1 MRQPA
6 AVEHGEMRVQRL
18 KLPPLW
24 LAASAL
30 TAAIT
35 VAFGVSRWIDHFVS
49 DPNAQDFRVWQVA
62 ARIGLSH
69 GWSHIY
75 DLDLERQASAGLG
88 PVGSLIDS
96 MHLYLSPPPAAWIVV
111 PMAGLSTPVAYVA
124 WTLINLCAFIAA
136 WWLVCPGSRL
146 ARVTVLLVSLAI
158 WPVHYQF
165 WLGQWVVA
173 DLALLAVTWWLL
185 ERDRWALAGVV
196 LAIPFFFKPQDVVLV
211 PVALLVSGRW
221 RPVVVFAVTAAVLG
235 ALSAASLGPAGVA
248 AWLNDLGIARAD
260 PHTGPMTYSFVLGR
274 TSLATGVEV
283 GLGLGALA
291 LAWYRRDRLDLVF
304 VLGLVGTT
312 ASATYLH
319 EDDMAM
325 LVLGAWIILRSQPSV
340 TQLVWLVAGIV
351 AAQFIAIGI
360 PVPMLLWEAVWIAL
374 LGLEPRLKR
383 LRMPIRTQ
391 LQAALSG
398 SRE

>member
-1 MRQPA
+1 MGQPA
-6 AVEHGEMRVQRL
+6 AVERRETHGQRSN
-18 KLPPLW
+18 LPPLW
-24 LAASAL
+24 LAISAL
-30 TAAIT
+30 TGAIT
-35 VAFGVSRWIDHFVS
+35 VAFGVARWLDHFVS

-62 ARIGLSH
+62 ARIGLTN

-75 DLDLERQASAGLG
+75 DLDLERKASAGLG

-111 PMAGLSTPVAYVA
+111 PLAWVPTPTAYVA
-124 WTLINLCAFIAA
+124 WTLLNLIAFIAA
-136 WWLVCPGSRL
+136 CWLVCPGTRL
-146 ARVTVLLVSLAI
+146 VRATVLLVSLAI

-173 DLALLAVTWWLL
+173 DLVLVALAWWLL

-196 LAIPFFFKPQDVVLV
+196 LALPFFFKPQDVLLV

-221 RPVVVFAVTAAVLG
+221 RTFAVFAATVAILG

-248 AWLNDLGIARAD
+248 AWLSDLGMARAD
-260 PHTGPMTYSFVLGR
+260 PHTGPMTYSFIFGR
-274 TSLATGVEV
+274 TPLATGVEV

-304 VLGLVGTT
+304 ALGLVGTT

-325 LVLGAWIILRSQPSV
+325 LVLGAWILLRSQPSV
-340 TQLVWLVAGIV
+340 PQRAWLIAGVA
-351 AAQFIAIGI
+351 AAQFIAVGI
-360 PVPMLLWEAVWIAL
+360 PIPMLLWEPVWITL
-374 LGLEPRLKR
+374 LGLEPRLRR
-383 LRMPIRTQ
+383 LAPGPHTVAQ
-391 LQAALSG
+391 LAPTP

>member
-6 AVEHGEMRVQRL
+6 AVEPPEVRFQRL

-24 LAASAL
+24 LAASAM
-30 TAAIT
+30 TGAIT
-35 VAFGVSRWIDHFVS
+35 VAFGVARWIDHFVS

-62 ARIGLSH
+62 ARIGLTH

-75 DLDLERQASAGLG
+75 DLDLERQASADLG

-96 MHLYLSPPPAAWIVV
+96 MHLYLSPPPAAWIIV
-111 PMAGLSTPVAYVA
+111 PMAWFPTSTAYVVWA
-124 WTLINLCAFIAA
+124 LINLCAFVAA
-136 WWLVCPGSRL
+136 CWLVVPGSRL
-146 ARVTVLLVSLAI
+146 VRVTVVLVSLAL

-173 DLALLAVTWWLL
+173 DLALLAATWWLL
-185 ERDRWALAGVV
+185 ERDRVVLAGVV
-196 LAIPFFFKPQDVVLV
+196 LAIPFFFKPQDVLLV

-221 RPVVVFAVTAAVLG
+221 RPVAVFAITAAGLA
-235 ALSAASLGPAGVA
+235 ALSAASLGPAGIA
-248 AWLNDLGIARAD
+248 AWLNDLGLARAD
-260 PHTGPMTYSFVLGR
+260 PHTGPMTYSFIFGR
-274 TSLATGVEV
+274 TSLAAAVEI

-304 VLGLVGTT
+304 ALGLVGTT

-325 LVLGAWIILRSQPSV
+325 LVLGAWIVLRSQPSV
-340 TQLVWLVAGIV
+340 TQRVWLLAGIA
-351 AAQFIAIGI
+351 AAQFIAVGI
-360 PVPMLLWEAVWIAL
+360 PIPMLVWEPVWIAL

-383 LRMPIRTQ
+383 LEIPARTQ
-391 LQAALSG
+391 PQAALSG
-398 SRE
+398 GRG

>member
-1 MRQPA
+1 MP
-6 AVEHGEMRVQRL
+6 VQRL

-75 DLDLERQASAGLG
+75 DLGLERQASAGLG

-146 ARVTVLLVSLAI
+146 VRVTVLLVSLAI

-196 LAIPFFFKPQDVVLV
+196 LALPFFFKPQDVVLV

-221 RPVVVFAVTAAVLG
+221 RPVVVFAVTAAVLA

-283 GLGLGALA
+283 ALGLGALA

-319 EDDMAM
+319 EDDLAM

-340 TQLVWLVAGIV
+340 TQRVWLVAGIA

-360 PVPMLLWEAVWIAL
+360 PVPMLLWEPVWIAL

-383 LRMPIRTQ
+383 LEPKPRLVRQ
-391 LQAALSG
+391 LVPSP

>member
-6 AVEHGEMRVQRL
+6 AVEPREVRAQRL
-18 KLPPLW
+18 QLPPLW
-24 LAASAL
+24 LAISAM

-35 VAFGVSRWIDHFVS
+35 VAFGVARWIDHYAS

-62 ARIGLSH
+62 ARIGLTN

-75 DLDLERQASAGLG
+75 DLNLERQASAGLG

-96 MHLYLSPPPAAWIVV
+96 MHLYLSPPPAAWVAV
-111 PMAGLSTPVAYVA
+111 PLAWVPIPTAYLA
-124 WTLINLCAFIAA
+124 WTLISLMAFIAA
-136 WWLVCPGSRL
+136 CWLVSPGTRL
-146 ARVTVLLVSLAI
+146 VRATLLLVSLAI

-173 DLALLAVTWWLL
+173 DLALLALAWWLL

-196 LAIPFFFKPQDVVLV
+196 LALPFFFKPQDVLLV
-211 PVALLVSGRW
+211 PAALLVSGRW
-221 RPVVVFAVTAAVLG
+221 RTVAVFAVTAAILA

-248 AWLNDLGIARAD
+248 TWLNDLRLASAD
-260 PHTGPMTYSFVLGR
+260 PHTGPMTYSSLFGR
-274 TSLATGVEV
+274 TPLATGVEA
-283 GLGLGALA
+283 GLGLLAVA
-291 LAWYRRDRLDLVF
+291 LAWFRRDRLDLVF
-304 VLGLVGTT
+304 ALGLVGTT

-319 EDDMAM
+319 EDDPTM
-325 LVLGAWIILRSQPSV
+325 LVLGAWIVLRSQPSV
-340 TQLVWLVAGIV
+340 TQRAWLVAGIA
-351 AAQFIAIGI
+351 AAQFIAVGQPI
-360 PVPMLLWEAVWIAL
+360 PMLLWEAVWIAL

-383 LRMPIRTQ
+383 LEPKPRLIRQ
-391 LQAALSG
+391 LVPTP

>member
-6 AVEHGEMRVQRL
+6 AVEPRDVRAQRL

-24 LAASAL
+24 LAISAM

-35 VAFGVSRWIDHFVS
+35 VAFGVARWVDHFVS

-62 ARIGLSH
+62 ARIGLTH

-111 PMAGLSTPVAYVA
+111 ALAWVPIPTAYVA
-124 WTLINLCAFIAA
+124 WTLLNLVAFIAA
-136 WWLVCPGSRL
+136 CWLVCPGTRL
-146 ARVTVLLVSLAI
+146 VRATVLLVSLAI

-173 DLALLAVTWWLL
+173 DLALLALTWWLL
-185 ERDRWALAGVV
+185 ERDRWVLAGVV
-196 LAIPFFFKPQDVVLV
+196 LALPFFLKPQDVVLV
-211 PVALLVSGRW
+211 PAALLVSGRW
-221 RPVVVFAVTAAVLG
+221 RTVAVFATTAAILA
-235 ALSAASLGPAGVA
+235 ALSAASLGPNGVA
-248 AWLNDLGIARAD
+248 AWLNDLGMARAD
-260 PHTGPMTYSFVLGR
+260 PRTGPMTYAFIFGR
-274 TSLATGVEV
+274 TPLATGVEV

-304 VLGLVGTT
+304 ALGLVGTT

-325 LVLGAWIILRSQPSV
+325 LVLGAWILLRSQPSV
-340 TQLVWLVAGIV
+340 TQRAWLVAGIA
-351 AAQFIAIGI
+351 AAQFIAVGI
-360 PVPMLLWEAVWIAL
+360 PIPMLLWEPVWIAL

-383 LRMPIRTQ
+383 MEPKQQ
-391 LQAALSG
+391 LIQQLVPSP

>member
-1 MRQPA
+1 
-6 AVEHGEMRVQRL
+6 MRVQRL

-24 LAASAL
+24 LSACAL
-30 TAAIT
+30 AAAIT
-35 VAFGVSRWIDHFVS
+35 VAFGVSRWIDHFMS

-75 DLDLERQASAGLG
+75 DLNLERQASAGLG

-146 ARVTVLLVSLAI
+146 VRVTVLLVSLAI

-196 LAIPFFFKPQDVVLV
+196 LALPFFFKPQDVVLV

-221 RPVVVFAVTAAVLG
+221 RPVAVFAMTATVLAV
-235 ALSAASLGPAGVA
+235 LSAASLGPAGVA
-248 AWLNDLGIARAD
+248 AWLNDLGLARAD

-274 TSLATGVEV
+274 TSLATGVEIA
-283 GLGLGALA
+283 LGLGALA

-304 VLGLVGTT
+304 VLSLVGTT

-340 TQLVWLVAGIV
+340 TQRVWLVAGIA

-360 PVPMLLWEAVWIAL
+360 PVPMLLWEPVWIAL

-383 LRMPIRTQ
+383 LEPKSRLVRQLMP
-391 LQAALSG
+391 SP